1 MIISGMHFEPLTATA
16 TAMATATGT
25 ATEVEVEDEP
35 VQKSAHNLA
44 KPVELQQEVA
54 AT

>member
-16 TAMATATGT
+16 TAMAMATAT
-25 ATEVEVEDEP
+25 ATEVEVEP